1 MEPHF
6 KQNIIL
12 IAEVIVPELHDNDA
26 LKYTFIKNFKQVY
39 QDLENDS
46 ATKIKL
52 LVKLIEYLSFIYNF
66 NSFENLN
73 YIKRKKYINKLF
85 HFPIGKIVAGLTG
98 LRSLIFISYYSIDN
112 IWPTINYNGPIN
124 LSIK

>member
-112 IWPTINYNGPIN
+112 IWPTINYDGPIN